1 MSLQK
6 RFKSRYP
13 KANFADFKTEDFF
26 GKPNIFFH
34 NKAGDE
40 ETAVFDDDGKDFR
53 SSIYFSKEMKRQLGL
68 APGFPLEL
76 THNPNPKLEIP
87 AVPFNSET
95 RESGA
100 LKDALVQQEIYV
112 TPSDKF
118 KIKFRDIFTD
128 TVITHRSSHESRR
141 WLAGPNFEYFP
152 QQLNF
157 AFFCA
162 TTGCGLSR
170 RILFEDKMR
179 DGKNDLTDSELILPP
194 QVRSFFWFHVY
205 FTVRRI
211 LFELGGVQNSL
222 PLPGDSAFSQTENK
236 YDIPSFERICAEFG
250 ISPNADFRFTRGSN
264 HDLGSVFEYFTNSG
278 YIKTPFKYP
287 SKETKFEDEGGRA
300 SDGNLVPYIENTE
313 ARNQYE
319 YFLCPVSHGLTS
331 AGLSRINQ
339 SIESFCYAILGSQVD
354 ARSSIS
360 GSQGSAIETQRQ
372 FLSMVED
379 AIRNPDIS
387 KSVQRFQLA
396 IESAKVRLDLAISPG
411 LWLLPSKMVV
421 NTESVVGY
429 NNKLKKATSFMRIGV
444 NSDLNIPVRRSAPKH
459 NFGSGAVKLPHS
471 GVETQETK
479 ETRVPKS
486 DSEAGVKL
494 RTKEKQVPKS
504 DSDNKREASE
514 AAGEASDSKA
524 GAKLRTHCF
533 NFARDQFECFDYC
546 RRWVSLVSFQ
556 MNLSLLFGAFDLL
569 LSRSDYAR
577 TNTGWLNFQKI
588 IHPVFIFNE
597 STIPSEGLWPEPS
610 SELYEFATLRLF
622 ASFVYDFVAI
632 KSPLNLTSLNKFE
645 IPRGRHANR

>member
-6 RFKSRYP
+6 RFKARYP
-13 KANFADFKTEDFF
+13 KANFADFKTGDFF
-26 GKPNIFFH
+26 GKPNIFFQE
-34 NKAGDE
+34 GDE
-40 ETAVFDDDGKDFR
+40 GTTVFDDDGKDFR
-53 SSIYFSKEMKRQLGL
+53 SSIFFSKEMKRQLGL

-95 RESGA
+95 REASET
-100 LKDALVQQEIYV
+100 LNTIKDALVQQEIYV

-141 WLAGPNFEYFP
+141 WLAGPNFEYWP
-152 QQLNF
+152 QTLNF
-157 AFFCA
+157 AFFIA
-162 TTGCGLSR
+162 TTGCGVSR

-179 DGKNDLTDSELILPP
+179 DGKNDLTDSELKIPP

-211 LFELGGVQNSL
+211 LFELGGPQNSL
-222 PLPGDSAFSQTENK
+222 PLPGDTAFSQTENK

-250 ISPNADFRFTRGSN
+250 ISPNADFRFTRGDN
-264 HDLGSVFEYFTNSG
+264 HGLGSVFEYFSYSG
-278 YIKTPFKYP
+278 YTKTPFKYP

-354 ARSSIS
+354 VRSSIS

-396 IESAKVRLDLAISPG
+396 IQSAKVRLDLAISPG

-429 NNKLKKATSFMRIGV
+429 NNKLKKATTFMRIGV
-444 NSDLNIPVRRSAPKH
+444 NSDLNIPLRRSTQKH
-459 NFGSGAVKLPHS
+459 NLGSRAVKLPHS
-471 GVETQETK
+471 GVET
-479 ETRVPKS
+479 RVVKS
-486 DSEAGVKL
+486 G
-494 RTKEKQVPKS
+494 TKEKQVVKS
-504 DSDNKREASE
+504 KTSEKSKTTETRDSETGDSGAGVTKETSE
-514 AAGEASDSKA
+514 TKTVSTSHETNLNVLIIVAGGLAW
-524 GAKLRTHCF
+524 F
-533 NFARDQFECFDYC
+533 
-546 RRWVSLVSFQ
+546 
-556 MNLSLLFGAFDLL
+556 LF
-569 LSRSDYAR
+569 R
-577 TNTGWLNFQKI
+577 
-588 IHPVFIFNE
+588 
-597 STIPSEGLWPEPS
+597 
-610 SELYEFATLRLF
+610 
-622 ASFVYDFVAI
+622 
-632 KSPLNLTSLNKFE
+632 
-645 IPRGRHANR
+645 

>member
-6 RFKSRYP
+6 RFKARYP

-34 NKAGDE
+34 NKAGE
-40 ETAVFDDDGKDFR
+40 GTTVFDDDGKDFR

-95 RESGA
+95 
-100 LKDALVQQEIYV
+100 LNTIKDALVQQEIYV
-112 TPSDKF
+112 TPSEKF

-141 WLAGPNFEYFP
+141 WLAGPNFEYWP
-152 QQLNF
+152 QTLNF
-157 AFFCA
+157 AFFAA
-162 TTGCGLSR
+162 TTGCGVSR
-170 RILFEDKMR
+170 RISFEDKMR
-179 DGKNDLTDSELILPP
+179 DGKNDLTDSELKLPP

-222 PLPGDSAFSQTENK
+222 PLPGDTAFSQTENK

-250 ISPNADFRFTRGSN
+250 ISPNADFRFTRGDN
-264 HDLGSVFEYFTNSG
+264 HGLGSVFEYFTNSG
-278 YIKTPFKYP
+278 YTKTPFKYP

-300 SDGNLVPYIENTE
+300 SDGNLVPYIQNTE

-354 ARSSIS
+354 VRSSIS

-396 IESAKVRLDLAISPG
+396 IQSAKVRLDLAISPG

-459 NFGSGAVKLPHS
+459 NLGSRTVKLPHS

-479 ETRVPKS
+479 EKQVVKS
-486 DSEAGVKL
+486 NSGAGAKH
-494 RTKEKQVPKS
+494 RTKETQVPKS
-504 DSDNKREASE
+504 KTSETREASE
-514 AAGEASDSKA
+514 TKTVSTSHDTNLNVLIIVAGGLAW
-524 GAKLRTHCF
+524 F
-533 NFARDQFECFDYC
+533 
-546 RRWVSLVSFQ
+546 
-556 MNLSLLFGAFDLL
+556 LF
-569 LSRSDYAR
+569 R
-577 TNTGWLNFQKI
+577 
-588 IHPVFIFNE
+588 
-597 STIPSEGLWPEPS
+597 
-610 SELYEFATLRLF
+610 
-622 ASFVYDFVAI
+622 
-632 KSPLNLTSLNKFE
+632 
-645 IPRGRHANR
+645 

>member
-6 RFKSRYP
+6 RFKARYP
-13 KANFADFKTEDFF
+13 KANFADFKTGDFF
-26 GKPNIFFH
+26 GKPNIFFQE
-34 NKAGDE
+34 GDE
-40 ETAVFDDDGKDFR
+40 GTTVFDDDGKDFR
-53 SSIYFSKEMKRQLGL
+53 SSIRFSKEMKRQLGL

-100 LKDALVQQEIYV
+100 LKDNLVQQEIYV
-112 TPSDKF
+112 TPSEKF
-118 KIKFRDIFTD
+118 KINFRDIFTD

-141 WLAGPNFEYFP
+141 WLAGPNFEYWP
-152 QQLNF
+152 QTLNF
-157 AFFCA
+157 VFFIA
-162 TTGCGLSR
+162 TTGCGVSR

-179 DGKNDLTDSELILPP
+179 DGKNDLTDSELKIPP

-211 LFELGGVQNSL
+211 LFELGGPQNSL
-222 PLPGDSAFSQTENK
+222 PLPGDTAFSQTENK
-236 YDIPSFERICAEFG
+236 YDIPSFKRICAEFG
-250 ISPNADFRFTRGSN
+250 ISPNADFRFTRGDN
-264 HDLGSVFEYFTNSG
+264 HGLGSVFEYFSYSG
-278 YIKTPFKYP
+278 YTKTPFKYP

-354 ARSSIS
+354 VRSSIS

-379 AIRNPDIS
+379 AIRNPEIS

-396 IESAKVRLDLAISPG
+396 IQSAKVRLDLAISPG

-429 NNKLKKATSFMRIGV
+429 NNKLKKATTFMRIGV
-444 NSDLNIPVRRSAPKH
+444 NSDLNIPVRRSNQKH
-459 NFGSGAVKLPHS
+459 NLGSRAVKLPHS
-471 GVETQETK
+471 GVETQ
-479 ETRVPKS
+479 
-486 DSEAGVKL
+486 DSGAGAKL
-494 RTKEKQVPKS
+494 RTKEKQVVKS
-504 DSDNKREASE
+504 RTKETQV
-514 AAGEASDSKA
+514 SKSNSGA
-524 GAKLRTHCF
+524 GAKHRTRETRDSETREVKPAKQQAKQRLFQLRT
-533 NFARDQFECFDYC
+533 RP
-546 RRWVSLVSFQ
+546 
-556 MNLSLLFGAFDLL
+556 
-569 LSRSDYAR
+569 
-577 TNTGWLNFQKI
+577 I
-588 IHPVFIFNE
+588 
-597 STIPSEGLWPEPS
+597 
-610 SELYEFATLRLF
+610 
-622 ASFVYDFVAI
+622 
-632 KSPLNLTSLNKFE
+632 
-645 IPRGRHANR
+645 

>member
-6 RFKSRYP
+6 RFKARYP
-13 KANFADFKTEDFF
+13 KANFSGFKTEDFF

-34 NKAGDE
+34 SEAGE

-76 THNPNPKLEIP
+76 CHNPNPELEIP
-87 AVPFNSET
+87 AVPFHSEADNT
-95 RESGA
+95 EAGEA
-100 LKDALVQQEIYV
+100 LHTLKDALVQQEIYV

-141 WLAGPNFEYFP
+141 WLSEPNFEYWP

-162 TTGCGLSR
+162 TTGCGVSQ

-179 DGKNDLTDSELILPP
+179 DGKNDLTDSELNLPP

-222 PLPGDSAFSQTENK
+222 ALPGDSAFNQTENK

-250 ISPNADFRFTRGSN
+250 ISPNADFRFTKGDN
-264 HDLGSVFEYFTNSG
+264 HGFGSVFEYFTYSG
-278 YIKTPFKYP
+278 YFKTPYKYP

-319 YFLCPVSHGLTS
+319 YFICPISHGLTS

-339 SIESFCYAILGSQVD
+339 SIESFCFSILGSQVNV
-354 ARSSIS
+354 RSSIT
-360 GSQGSAIETQRQ
+360 GSQGSSIETQRE
-372 FLSMVED
+372 FLSLVED
-379 AIRNPDIS
+379 AIRNPNIS

-411 LWLLPSKMVV
+411 TWLLPSKMVV

-429 NNKLKKATSFMRIGV
+429 NNKLKKATSFMKIGV
-444 NSDLNIPVRRSAPKH
+444 NSDLNIPVRRSVSKH
-459 NFGSGAVKLPHS
+459 NFGSGAVKLLHS
-471 GVETQETK
+471 GVERKYIEPLPVGTSKNNYQENKAETK
-479 ETRVPKS
+479 ETRVVKS
-486 DSEAGVKL
+486 EKSETKTVYTSHETNLNVLIIVAGGL
-494 RTKEKQVPKS
+494 
-504 DSDNKREASE
+504 AW
-514 AAGEASDSKA
+514 
-524 GAKLRTHCF
+524 F
-533 NFARDQFECFDYC
+533 
-546 RRWVSLVSFQ
+546 
-556 MNLSLLFGAFDLL
+556 LF
-569 LSRSDYAR
+569 R
-577 TNTGWLNFQKI
+577 
-588 IHPVFIFNE
+588 
-597 STIPSEGLWPEPS
+597 
-610 SELYEFATLRLF
+610 
-622 ASFVYDFVAI
+622 
-632 KSPLNLTSLNKFE
+632 
-645 IPRGRHANR
+645 

>member
-6 RFKSRYP
+6 RFKARYP
-13 KANFADFKTEDFF
+13 KANFADFKTGDFF
-26 GKPNIFFH
+26 GKPNIFFQE
-34 NKAGDE
+34 GDE
-40 ETAVFDDDGKDFR
+40 GTTVFDDDGKDFR

-100 LKDALVQQEIYV
+100 LKDNLVQQEIYV
-112 TPSDKF
+112 TPSEKF
-118 KIKFRDIFTD
+118 KINFRDIFTD

-141 WLAGPNFEYFP
+141 WLAGPNFEYWP
-152 QQLNF
+152 QTLNF
-157 AFFCA
+157 AFFIA
-162 TTGCGLSR
+162 TTGCGVSR

-179 DGKNDLTDSELILPP
+179 DGKNDLTDSELKIPP

-222 PLPGDSAFSQTENK
+222 PLPGDTAFSQTENK

-250 ISPNADFRFTRGSN
+250 ISPNADFRFTRGDN
-264 HDLGSVFEYFTNSG
+264 HGLGSVFEYFSYSG
-278 YIKTPFKYP
+278 YTKTPFKYP
-287 SKETKFEDEGGRA
+287 SKETKFADEGGRA

-354 ARSSIS
+354 VRSSIS

-379 AIRNPDIS
+379 AIRNPEIS

-396 IESAKVRLDLAISPG
+396 IQSAKVRLDLAISPG

-429 NNKLKKATSFMRIGV
+429 NNKLKKATTFMRIGV
-444 NSDLNIPVRRSAPKH
+444 NSDLNIPVRRSNQKH
-459 NFGSGAVKLPHS
+459 NLGSRAVKLPHS
-471 GVETQETK
+471 GVETQ
-479 ETRVPKS
+479 
-486 DSEAGVKL
+486 DSGAGAKL
-494 RTKEKQVPKS
+494 RTKEKQVVKS
-504 DSDNKREASE
+504 RTKETQVSKSKTRETRDSETRE
-514 AAGEASDSKA
+514 
-524 GAKLRTHCF
+524 
-533 NFARDQFECFDYC
+533 
-546 RRWVSLVSFQ
+546 
-556 MNLSLLFGAFDLL
+556 
-569 LSRSDYAR
+569 
-577 TNTGWLNFQKI
+577 
-588 IHPVFIFNE
+588 
-597 STIPSEGLWPEPS
+597 S
-610 SELYEFATLRLF
+610 SETKTVSTSHETNLNVLIIVAVGLAWFLF
-622 ASFVYDFVAI
+622 
-632 KSPLNLTSLNKFE
+632 
-645 IPRGRHANR
+645 R

>member
-6 RFKSRYP
+6 RFKARYP

-34 NKAGDE
+34 NKAGE
-40 ETAVFDDDGKDFR
+40 GTTVFDDDGKDFR

-87 AVPFNSET
+87 AVPFNSEI
-95 RESGA
+95 REAGET
-100 LKDALVQQEIYV
+100 LNTIKDNLVQQEIYV
-112 TPSDKF
+112 TPSEKF
-118 KIKFRDIFTD
+118 KINFRDIFTD

-141 WLAGPNFEYFP
+141 WLAGPNFEYWP
-152 QQLNF
+152 QTLNF
-157 AFFCA
+157 AFYCA
-162 TTGCGLSR
+162 TTGCGVSR

-179 DGKNDLTDSELILPP
+179 DGKNDLTDSELKLPP

-211 LFELGGVQNSL
+211 LFELGGPQNSL
-222 PLPGDSAFSQTENK
+222 PLPGDTAFSQTENK

-250 ISPNADFRFTRGSN
+250 ISPNADFRFTRGDN
-264 HDLGSVFEYFTNSG
+264 HGLGSVFEYFSYSG
-278 YIKTPFKYP
+278 YTKTPFKYP

-354 ARSSIS
+354 VRSSIS

-421 NTESVVGY
+421 NSESVVGY
-429 NNKLKKATSFMRIGV
+429 NNKLKKATTFMRIGV

-459 NFGSGAVKLPHS
+459 NLGSRAVKLPHS
-471 GVETQETK
+471 GVEMQ
-479 ETRVPKS
+479 
-486 DSEAGVKL
+486 DSEAGSKL
-494 RTKEKQVPKS
+494 RTKEKQVAKSRTKETQVPKS
-504 DSDNKREASE
+504 KTSETRDSETGDSG
-514 AAGEASDSKA
+514 AGVTKETKTVSTSHETNLNVLIIVA
-524 GAKLRTHCF
+524 GGLAWF
-533 NFARDQFECFDYC
+533 
-546 RRWVSLVSFQ
+546 
-556 MNLSLLFGAFDLL
+556 LF
-569 LSRSDYAR
+569 R
-577 TNTGWLNFQKI
+577 
-588 IHPVFIFNE
+588 
-597 STIPSEGLWPEPS
+597 
-610 SELYEFATLRLF
+610 
-622 ASFVYDFVAI
+622 
-632 KSPLNLTSLNKFE
+632 
-645 IPRGRHANR
+645 

>member
-13 KANFADFKTEDFF
+13 KANFADFKTKDFF
-26 GKPNIFFH
+26 GEPNIFFRE
-34 NKAGDE
+34 GDE

-87 AVPFNSET
+87 AVPFHSDNSET
-95 RESGA
+95 GA

-118 KIKFRDIFTD
+118 KIKFRDIFSD
-128 TVITHRSSHESRR
+128 TMITHRSSHESRR
-141 WLAGPNFEYFP
+141 WLAGPNFEYYP

-157 AFFCA
+157 AFYCA
-162 TTGCGLSR
+162 TTGCGVSR

-222 PLPGDSAFSQTENK
+222 PLPGDPAFSQTENK
-236 YDIPSFERICAEFG
+236 YDIPSFERICADFG
-250 ISPNADFRFTRGSN
+250 ISPNADFRFTRGDN
-264 HDLGSVFEYFTNSG
+264 HGLGSVFEYFTNSG
-278 YIKTPFKYP
+278 YFKTPFKYP

-300 SDGNLVPYIENTE
+300 SDGNLVPYIENTV

-319 YFLCPVSHGLTS
+319 YFICPISHGLTS

-354 ARSSIS
+354 VRSSIA
-360 GSQGSAIETQRQ
+360 GSQGSSIETQRQ

-379 AIRNPDIS
+379 AIRNPDLG

-411 LWLLPSKMVV
+411 TWLLPSKMVV

-429 NNKLKKATSFMRIGV
+429 NNKLKKATSFMKIGV
-444 NSDLNIPVRRSAPKH
+444 NSDLNIPVRRSVPKH
-459 NFGSGAVKLPHS
+459 NFGTGAVKLPHS
-471 GVETQETK
+471 GVETQNNYQENKAKQAKQAKTK
-479 ETRVPKS
+479 ETRVVKS
-486 DSEAGVKL
+486 EKSEKSETSEAKTVSTSHETNL
-494 RTKEKQVPKS
+494 NVLIII
-504 DSDNKREASE
+504 
-514 AAGEASDSKA
+514 AGGLAW
-524 GAKLRTHCF
+524 F
-533 NFARDQFECFDYC
+533 
-546 RRWVSLVSFQ
+546 
-556 MNLSLLFGAFDLL
+556 LF
-569 LSRSDYAR
+569 R
-577 TNTGWLNFQKI
+577 
-588 IHPVFIFNE
+588 
-597 STIPSEGLWPEPS
+597 
-610 SELYEFATLRLF
+610 
-622 ASFVYDFVAI
+622 
-632 KSPLNLTSLNKFE
+632 
-645 IPRGRHANR
+645 

>member
-26 GKPNIFFH
+26 GKPNIFFRE
-34 NKAGDE
+34 GDE
-40 ETAVFDDDGKDFR
+40 ETTVFDDDGKDFR

-76 THNPNPKLEIP
+76 CHNPNPKLEIP
-87 AVPFNSET
+87 VVPFNSEALNT
-95 RESGA
+95 

-118 KIKFRDIFTD
+118 KIKFRDIITD

-141 WLAGPNFEYFP
+141 WLAGPNFEYWP

-162 TTGCGLSR
+162 TTGCGVSR

-222 PLPGDSAFSQTENK
+222 PLPGDTAFNQTENK

-250 ISPNADFRFTRGSN
+250 ISPNADFRFTRGDN
-264 HDLGSVFEYFTNSG
+264 HGLGSVFEYLTNSG
-278 YIKTPFKYP
+278 YTKTPYEYP
-287 SKETKFEDEGGRA
+287 SKETKFENEGGRA
-300 SDGNLVPYIENTE
+300 SDGNLVPYIQNTE

-354 ARSSIS
+354 VRSSIS

-429 NNKLKKATSFMRIGV
+429 NNKLKKATTFMRIGV
-444 NSDLNIPVRRSAPKH
+444 NSDLNIPVRRSTQKH
-459 NFGSGAVKLPHS
+459 NFGSRAVKLPHS
-471 GVETQETK
+471 GVETQNNNQENKATENPATAELEK
-479 ETRVPKS
+479 AKQQATENPAKQQERS
-486 DSEAGVKL
+486 SE
-494 RTKEKQVPKS
+494 Q
-504 DSDNKREASE
+504 
-514 AAGEASDSKA
+514 
-524 GAKLRTHCF
+524 AKLTTKT
-533 NFARDQFECFDYC
+533 
-546 RRWVSLVSFQ
+546 VSTSHEN
-556 MNLSLLFGAFDLL
+556 NLNVLIIIAGGLAWFLF
-569 LSRSDYAR
+569 R
-577 TNTGWLNFQKI
+577 
-588 IHPVFIFNE
+588 
-597 STIPSEGLWPEPS
+597 
-610 SELYEFATLRLF
+610 
-622 ASFVYDFVAI
+622 
-632 KSPLNLTSLNKFE
+632 
-645 IPRGRHANR
+645 

>member
-1 MSLQK
+1 MLLKIVLCHYRNDSK
-6 RFKSRYP
+6 ADIP
-13 KANFADFKTEDFF
+13 KLIFADFKTGDFF
-26 GKPNIFFH
+26 GKPNIFFQE
-34 NKAGDE
+34 GDE
-40 ETAVFDDDGKDFR
+40 GTTVFDDDGKDFR

-87 AVPFNSET
+87 AVPFNSEALNT
-95 RESGA
+95 

-128 TVITHRSSHESRR
+128 NVITHRSSHESRR
-141 WLAGPNFEYFP
+141 MLAGPNFEYWP

-157 AFFCA
+157 AFFAA
-162 TTGCGLSR
+162 TTGCGVSR
-170 RILFEDKMR
+170 RILIEDKMR
-179 DGKNDLTDSELILPP
+179 DGKNDLTDSELKLPP

-222 PLPGDSAFSQTENK
+222 PLPGDTAFNQTENK

-250 ISPNADFRFTRGSN
+250 ISPNADFRFTRGDN
-264 HDLGSVFEYFTNSG
+264 HGLGSVFEYFTNSG
-278 YIKTPFKYP
+278 YTKTPFKYP

-300 SDGNLVPYIENTE
+300 SDGNLVPYIQNKE

-354 ARSSIS
+354 VRSSIS
-360 GSQGSAIETQRQ
+360 GSQGSTIETQRQ

-396 IESAKVRLDLAISPG
+396 IESAKVRLDLAISPV

-444 NSDLNIPVRRSAPKH
+444 NSDLNIPVRRSALKH
-459 NFGSGAVKLPHS
+459 NLGSRAVKLPHS
-471 GVETQETK
+471 GVETQ
-479 ETRVPKS
+479 
-486 DSEAGVKL
+486 DSEAGAKL
-494 RTKEKQVPKS
+494 RTKEKQVVKSETKETQVPKS
-504 DSDNKREASE
+504 ETSDREFGDRESGVA
-514 AAGEASDSKA
+514 AAGVTKETKTVSTSHETNLNVLIIVA
-524 GAKLRTHCF
+524 GGLAWF
-533 NFARDQFECFDYC
+533 
-546 RRWVSLVSFQ
+546 
-556 MNLSLLFGAFDLL
+556 LF
-569 LSRSDYAR
+569 R
-577 TNTGWLNFQKI
+577 
-588 IHPVFIFNE
+588 
-597 STIPSEGLWPEPS
+597 
-610 SELYEFATLRLF
+610 
-622 ASFVYDFVAI
+622 
-632 KSPLNLTSLNKFE
+632 
-645 IPRGRHANR
+645 

>member
-6 RFKSRYP
+6 RFKARYP
-13 KANFADFKTEDFF
+13 KANFADFKTGDFF
-26 GKPNIFFH
+26 GKPNIFFQE
-34 NKAGDE
+34 GDE
-40 ETAVFDDDGKDFR
+40 GTTVFDDDGKDFR

-87 AVPFNSET
+87 AVPFNSEADNSET
-95 RESGA
+95 
-100 LKDALVQQEIYV
+100 LNTIKDNLVQQEIYV
-112 TPSDKF
+112 TPSEKF

-141 WLAGPNFEYFP
+141 WLAGPNFEYWP
-152 QQLNF
+152 QTLNF
-157 AFFCA
+157 VFYCA
-162 TTGCGLSR
+162 TTGCGVSR

-179 DGKNDLTDSELILPP
+179 DGKNDLTDSELKIPP

-211 LFELGGVQNSL
+211 LFELGGPQNSL
-222 PLPGDSAFSQTENK
+222 PLPGDTAFSQTENK

-250 ISPNADFRFTRGSN
+250 ISPNADFRFTRGDN
-264 HDLGSVFEYFTNSG
+264 HGLGSVFEYFSYSG
-278 YIKTPFKYP
+278 YTKTPFKYP
-287 SKETKFEDEGGRA
+287 SKETKFADEGGRA

-354 ARSSIS
+354 VRSSIS

-379 AIRNPDIS
+379 AIRNPEIS

-459 NFGSGAVKLPHS
+459 NLGSRAVKLPHS
-471 GVETQETK
+471 GVET
-479 ETRVPKS
+479 RVVKS
-486 DSEAGVKL
+486 G
-494 RTKEKQVPKS
+494 TKEKQVVKS
-504 DSDNKREASE
+504 NN
-514 AAGEASDSKA
+514 GA
-524 GAKLRTHCF
+524 GAKHRTSETRDSETGDSGAGRSSSKRNKDCF

-546 RRWVSLVSFQ
+546 RRRVSLVSFQ
-556 MNLSLLFGAFDLL
+556 MKRSQLFGAFNLL

-577 TNTGWLNFQKI
+577 TNTGWLDLK
-588 IHPVFIFNE
+588 
-597 STIPSEGLWPEPS
+597 
-610 SELYEFATLRLF
+610 
-622 ASFVYDFVAI
+622 
-632 KSPLNLTSLNKFE
+632 
-645 IPRGRHANR
+645 

>member
-6 RFKSRYP
+6 RFKARYP

-26 GKPNIFFH
+26 GKPNIFFRE
-34 NKAGDE
+34 GDE

-87 AVPFNSET
+87 AVPFNSE
-95 RESGA
+95 A
-100 LKDALVQQEIYV
+100 LNTLKNALVQQEIYV

-118 KIKFRDIFTD
+118 KIKFRDIITD

-141 WLAGPNFEYFP
+141 WLAGPNFEYYP

-157 AFFCA
+157 AFFAA
-162 TTGCGLSR
+162 TTGCGVSR

-179 DGKNDLTDSELILPP
+179 DGKTDLTDSELKLPP

-211 LFELGGVQNSL
+211 LFELGGPQNSL

-250 ISPNADFRFTRGSN
+250 ISPNADFRFTRGDN
-264 HDLGSVFEYFTNSG
+264 HGLGSVFEYFTNSG
-278 YIKTPFKYP
+278 YTKTPYGYP

-313 ARNQYE
+313 TRNQYE

-354 ARSSIS
+354 VRSSIS

-429 NNKLKKATSFMRIGV
+429 NNKLKKATTFMRVGV
-444 NSDLNIPVRRSAPKH
+444 NSDLNIPVRRSTQKH
-459 NFGSGAVKLPHS
+459 NLGSRAVKLPHS
-471 GVETQETK
+471 GVEKQNNNQENKATENPAKQQATATENPATATENPAKQQATATENPATADAEPGTK
-479 ETRVPKS
+479 TVSTSHENNLNVLIII
-486 DSEAGVKL
+486 AGGL
-494 RTKEKQVPKS
+494 
-504 DSDNKREASE
+504 AW
-514 AAGEASDSKA
+514 
-524 GAKLRTHCF
+524 F
-533 NFARDQFECFDYC
+533 
-546 RRWVSLVSFQ
+546 
-556 MNLSLLFGAFDLL
+556 LF
-569 LSRSDYAR
+569 R
-577 TNTGWLNFQKI
+577 
-588 IHPVFIFNE
+588 
-597 STIPSEGLWPEPS
+597 
-610 SELYEFATLRLF
+610 
-622 ASFVYDFVAI
+622 
-632 KSPLNLTSLNKFE
+632 
-645 IPRGRHANR
+645 

>member
-6 RFKSRYP
+6 RFKARYP
-13 KANFADFKTEDFF
+13 KANFADFKTGDFF
-26 GKPNIFFH
+26 GKPNIFFQE
-34 NKAGDE
+34 GDE
-40 ETAVFDDDGKDFR
+40 GTTVFDDDGKDFR
-53 SSIYFSKEMKRQLGL
+53 SSIRFSKEMKRQLGL

-87 AVPFNSET
+87 AVPFHGEIRD
-95 RESGA
+95 RESGEA
-100 LKDALVQQEIYV
+100 AYTLKDALVEQEIYV
-112 TPSDKF
+112 TPSEKF

-141 WLAGPNFEYFP
+141 WLAGPNFEYWP
-152 QQLNF
+152 QTLNF

-162 TTGCGLSR
+162 TTGCGVSR
-170 RILFEDKMR
+170 RILIEDKMR
-179 DGKNDLTDSELILPP
+179 DGKNDLTDSELKIPP

-222 PLPGDSAFSQTENK
+222 PLPGDTAFSQTENK

-250 ISPNADFRFTRGSN
+250 ISPNADFRFTRGDN
-264 HDLGSVFEYFTNSG
+264 HGLGSVFEYFSYSG
-278 YIKTPFKYP
+278 YTKTPFKYP

-354 ARSSIS
+354 VRSSIS

-429 NNKLKKATSFMRIGV
+429 NNKLKKATTFMRIGV
-444 NSDLNIPVRRSAPKH
+444 NSDLNIPVRRSTQKH
-459 NFGSGAVKLPHS
+459 NFGRGAVKLPHS
-471 GVETQETK
+471 GVERKHIEVGT
-479 ETRVPKS
+479 
-486 DSEAGVKL
+486 SENKATATATENPATAELEAKPEQSSEQAKL
-494 RTKEKQVPKS
+494 RTKTVSTSHENNLNVLIII
-504 DSDNKREASE
+504 
-514 AAGEASDSKA
+514 AGGLAW
-524 GAKLRTHCF
+524 F
-533 NFARDQFECFDYC
+533 
-546 RRWVSLVSFQ
+546 
-556 MNLSLLFGAFDLL
+556 LF
-569 LSRSDYAR
+569 R
-577 TNTGWLNFQKI
+577 
-588 IHPVFIFNE
+588 
-597 STIPSEGLWPEPS
+597 
-610 SELYEFATLRLF
+610 
-622 ASFVYDFVAI
+622 
-632 KSPLNLTSLNKFE
+632 
-645 IPRGRHANR
+645 

>member
-100 LKDALVQQEIYV
+100 ALHTLKEALVQQEIYV
-112 TPSDKF
+112 TPSEKF

-128 TVITHRSSHESRR
+128 TVIFHRSSHESRR

-162 TTGCGLSR
+162 TTGCGVSR

-222 PLPGDSAFSQTENK
+222 PLPGDTAFNQTENK

-250 ISPNADFRFTRGSN
+250 ISPNADFRFTRGDN
-264 HDLGSVFEYFTNSG
+264 HGLGSVFEYFTNSG
-278 YIKTPFKYP
+278 YTKTPFKYP

-354 ARSSIS
+354 VRSSIS

-479 ETRVPKS
+479 ETT
-486 DSEAGVKL
+486 VKQPAKQQAE
-494 RTKEKQVPKS
+494 TKETRVVKS
-504 DSDNKREASE
+504 ETKTVSTSHENNLNVLIII
-514 AAGEASDSKA
+514 AGGLAW
-524 GAKLRTHCF
+524 F
-533 NFARDQFECFDYC
+533 
-546 RRWVSLVSFQ
+546 
-556 MNLSLLFGAFDLL
+556 LF
-569 LSRSDYAR
+569 R
-577 TNTGWLNFQKI
+577 
-588 IHPVFIFNE
+588 
-597 STIPSEGLWPEPS
+597 
-610 SELYEFATLRLF
+610 
-622 ASFVYDFVAI
+622 
-632 KSPLNLTSLNKFE
+632 
-645 IPRGRHANR
+645 

>member
-13 KANFADFKTEDFF
+13 KANFADFKTGDFF

-34 NKAGDE
+34 SEAHKAGDE

-87 AVPFNSET
+87 AVPFNSAALHT
-95 RESGA
+95 

-112 TPSDKF
+112 TPSEKF

-141 WLAGPNFEYFP
+141 WLAGPNFEYWP
-152 QQLNF
+152 QTLNF
-157 AFFCA
+157 AFFVA
-162 TTGCGLSR
+162 TTGCGVSR
-170 RILFEDKMR
+170 RILFEDKVR
-179 DGKNDLTDSELILPP
+179 DGKNDLTDSELKLPP

-211 LFELGGVQNSL
+211 LFELGGPQNSL
-222 PLPGDSAFSQTENK
+222 PLPGDTAFSQTENK

-250 ISPNADFRFTRGSN
+250 ISPNADFRFTRGDN
-264 HDLGSVFEYFTNSG
+264 HGLGSVFEYFTNSG
-278 YIKTPFKYP
+278 YTKTPFKYP

-354 ARSSIS
+354 VRSSIAS
-360 GSQGSAIETQRQ
+360 SQGSAIETQRQ

-444 NSDLNIPVRRSAPKH
+444 NSDLDIPVRRSTQKH
-459 NFGSGAVKLPHS
+459 NFGRGAVKLPHS
-471 GVETQETK
+471 GVERKHIEVGTSENKATADAEPGKLEKAKQQAETK
-479 ETRVPKS
+479 ETQVVKS
-486 DSEAGVKL
+486 EKSEKSEAKTVSTSHENNL
-494 RTKEKQVPKS
+494 NVLIII
-504 DSDNKREASE
+504 
-514 AAGEASDSKA
+514 A
-524 GAKLRTHCF
+524 GALAWF
-533 NFARDQFECFDYC
+533 
-546 RRWVSLVSFQ
+546 
-556 MNLSLLFGAFDLL
+556 LF
-569 LSRSDYAR
+569 R
-577 TNTGWLNFQKI
+577 
-588 IHPVFIFNE
+588 
-597 STIPSEGLWPEPS
+597 
-610 SELYEFATLRLF
+610 
-622 ASFVYDFVAI
+622 
-632 KSPLNLTSLNKFE
+632 
-645 IPRGRHANR
+645 

>member
-6 RFKSRYP
+6 RFKARYP

-34 NKAGDE
+34 SEAGDE
-40 ETAVFDDDGKDFR
+40 GTTVFDDDGKDFR

-87 AVPFNSET
+87 AVPFNSEAGEASET
-95 RESGA
+95 
-100 LKDALVQQEIYV
+100 LNTIKDALVQQEIYV
-112 TPSDKF
+112 TPSEKF

-141 WLAGPNFEYFP
+141 WLAGPNFEYWP
-152 QQLNF
+152 QTLNF

-162 TTGCGLSR
+162 TTGCGVSR

-179 DGKNDLTDSELILPP
+179 DGKNDLTDSELKLPP

-222 PLPGDSAFSQTENK
+222 PLPGDTAFSQTENK

-250 ISPNADFRFTRGSN
+250 ISPNSDFRFTKGDN
-264 HDLGSVFEYFTNSG
+264 HGLGSVFEYFTNSG
-278 YIKTPFKYP
+278 YTKTPFKYQ

-300 SDGNLVPYIENTE
+300 SDGNLVPYIENIE

-354 ARSSIS
+354 VRSSIS

-429 NNKLKKATSFMRIGV
+429 NNKLKKATTFMRIGI
-444 NSDLNIPVRRSAPKH
+444 NSDLNIPVRRSALKH
-459 NFGSGAVKLPHS
+459 NLGSRAVKLPHS

-479 ETRVPKS
+479 EKQVVKS
-486 DSEAGVKL
+486 K
-494 RTKEKQVPKS
+494 TKETQVPKS
-504 DSDNKREASE
+504 KTSETRDSETGEAANETREASE
-514 AAGEASDSKA
+514 TKTVSTSHETNLNVLIIVAGGLAW
-524 GAKLRTHCF
+524 F
-533 NFARDQFECFDYC
+533 
-546 RRWVSLVSFQ
+546 
-556 MNLSLLFGAFDLL
+556 LF
-569 LSRSDYAR
+569 R
-577 TNTGWLNFQKI
+577 
-588 IHPVFIFNE
+588 
-597 STIPSEGLWPEPS
+597 
-610 SELYEFATLRLF
+610 
-622 ASFVYDFVAI
+622 
-632 KSPLNLTSLNKFE
+632 
-645 IPRGRHANR
+645 